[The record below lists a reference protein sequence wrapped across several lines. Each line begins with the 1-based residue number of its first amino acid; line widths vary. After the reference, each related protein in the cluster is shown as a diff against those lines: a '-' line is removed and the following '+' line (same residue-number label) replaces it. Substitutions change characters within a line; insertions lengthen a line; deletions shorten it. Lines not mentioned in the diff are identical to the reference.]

1 MDNDTNNALRDIPG
15 YFTETLRKHGATARG
30 VDWNGEDSQRLRF
43 DQLSRIIT
51 GENAFSISDLG
62 CGYGAYYD
70 FLAGRYAD
78 FSYAGFDITP
88 EMFQAAKGRLAG
100 MKNARLVLAAEPDTV
115 ADYTVASGIFNL
127 RLGVSD
133 SDWLRYIERGL
144 DIMARA
150 SRLGFAFNCLT
161 AYSDPPKMRPDLY
174 YADPCA
180 LFDRC
185 KRLYSRNVAL
195 LHDYGLYEFTVL
207 VRL

>member
-88 EMFQAAKGRLAG
+88 EMFQ
-100 MKNARLVLAAEPDTV
+100 VL
-115 ADYTVASGIFNL
+115 SL
-127 RLGVSD
+127 
-133 SDWLRYIERGL
+133 
-144 DIMARA
+144 
-150 SRLGFAFNCLT
+150 SRLQVVKHCDFPSVRDQFVSHVG
-161 AYSDPPKMRPDLY
+161 
-174 YADPCA
+174 AD
-180 LFDRC
+180 
-185 KRLYSRNVAL
+185 KSRSARYQSRSRRFHVIAPSEKILILERNNYNSASPVIDTDGA
-195 LHDYGLYEFTVL
+195 
-207 VRL
+207 R